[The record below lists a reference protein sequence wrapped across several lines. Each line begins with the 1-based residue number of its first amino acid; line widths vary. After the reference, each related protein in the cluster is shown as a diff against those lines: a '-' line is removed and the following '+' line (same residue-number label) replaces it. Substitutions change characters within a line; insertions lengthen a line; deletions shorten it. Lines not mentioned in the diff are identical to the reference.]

1 MITRLKSVTS
11 HSGFRRYGANTAWLF
26 AEKIIRMVAGLF
38 IGIWIARYLGPDQ
51 FGLLNYVI
59 SFAAIFGI
67 IGTFG
72 LDGIII
78 RELVKDKTKRDII
91 LGTAFWLRVIGSLLV
106 MLILVIA
113 SYFTSND
120 SMTDY
125 YILLIAFSSFF
136 NTTLVISSFFE
147 SEVQSKNSVK
157 VNISMLIISSILKII
172 FILFNF
178 PLIAFVYLVVIEAM
192 ILAVGYISI
201 YSKDKRTVWQWKLDK
216 STALQMLK
224 DGWPLMIS
232 FMMVTIYMQSD
243 IIMIK
248 ELLNVEAVGIYA
260 AATRLSVAWYFIP
273 SIIASSLFPALI
285 NAKKISESL
294 YYARLTKLLTL
305 MIWMGI
311 AIAIPMTF
319 LSDWLIMIL
328 YGEAYN
334 GAGII
339 LSIHIWAAV
348 FVFANS
354 AINQWYVNEN
364 LQFIS
369 MIFTG
374 IGAILNLVLN
384 YLLIPIYGIVGSAI
398 ATIISYFIASFL
410 CLLFH
415 KETRKVFFIFI
426 KSFNIFNLMK
436 LQTSH

>member
-1 MITRLKSVTS
+1 MIARLKSLTS

-26 AEKIIRMVAGLF
+26 AEKIIRMFVGLF

-78 RELVKDKTKRDII
+78 RELVKDKAKRDII

-120 SMTDY
+120 SMTNY

-136 NTTLVISSFFE
+136 NATIVIDYFFK

-157 VNISMLIISSILKII
+157 INISMLIISSLLKII
-172 FILFNF
+172 FIVFNF

-192 ILAVGYISI
+192 ILAVGYVSI
-201 YSKDKRTVWQWKLDK
+201 YSKDNLTIWQWKFDK
-216 STALQMLK
+216 STAIQMLK

-248 ELLNVEAVGIYA
+248 ELLNVEGVGVYA

-285 NAKKISESL
+285 NAKKVSESL
-294 YYARLTKLLTL
+294 YYARFTKLLTL